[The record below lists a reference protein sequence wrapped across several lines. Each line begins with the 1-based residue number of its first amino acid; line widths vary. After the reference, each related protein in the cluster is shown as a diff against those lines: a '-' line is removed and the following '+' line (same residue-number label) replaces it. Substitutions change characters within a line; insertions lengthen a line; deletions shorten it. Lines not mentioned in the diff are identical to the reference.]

1 MAAILRKKFLMRCL
15 LSPIALWIVLVLSG
29 FSTAAAQSD
38 EASAKGVLEGKG
50 FKVRS
55 GGIVTQKE
63 AELRSASKQVTKLRK
78 ELFTTTR
85 ELAGMQ
91 RGSDQLRSQITYLQK
106 QRVQYSTQLAQVNVN
121 NRASVKLNNQLVGA
135 LNAIEGQRELL
146 LGQRQM
152 VDDTLAKARRGWS
165 EAREDYLQLVLDMR
179 VVADEVQE
187 LYDAHAG
194 NATLQQAIKDL
205 NKATGKTYRLTP
217 SRGFLSSVKR
227 LKALEDDVLS
237 ESIQLRRQG
246 NTLYAMVVVNGK
258 YKKEMVVDSGAS
270 LICLPASVAKDLG
283 VELGSDSPIIQL
295 VMADGRQI
303 EGRLVTLG
311 EVRVGK
317 FVVKNVE
324 AAVLGQAA
332 TAAEP
337 LLGMSYLGNFKFE
350 LDAKAGTL
358 DMVNIEGANPAE
370 QKETKK
376 PRRRK

>member
-1 MAAILRKKFLMRCL
+1 MRCL